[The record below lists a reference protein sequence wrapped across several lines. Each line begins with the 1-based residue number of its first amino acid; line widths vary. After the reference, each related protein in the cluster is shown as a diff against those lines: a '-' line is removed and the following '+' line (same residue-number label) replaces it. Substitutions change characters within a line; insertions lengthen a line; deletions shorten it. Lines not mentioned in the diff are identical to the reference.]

1 MVTSSLIAMN
11 SLALQRLNMLHPY
24 IRTLVIA
31 LVCCSTWA
39 QADEFGVEFSGFASL
54 VASYSDDTEIG
65 FSSNYL
71 NESDTG
77 WSLTRDSILGGQAN
91 ISLTKNW
98 DSVVQLVYQDR
109 AYKGFDNFL
118 ELAFL
123 RYRPSRDWAIR
134 AGRLNSDL
142 YLLSEY
148 PHVGFAYLWTRPPHE
163 YYSFASSAGHFDGVD
178 VEYSQVVGEGFLH
191 LKLATGSTTAKFKS
205 GGSDF
210 FIDFDD
216 LITFSATYALNAWT
230 MRLSVSK
237 ANLGSYRLES
247 LDEFIN
253 FLNSVPNAIWPQA
266 ASLAQSFDTKN
277 HQIEYAAFG
286 VIYDEDNWLI
296 QSEVSISES
305 GWTVAPSN
313 ISAYISAGY
322 RLNNVTLYTGIS
334 VAQNRHNATTVADPQ
349 FPPGTPPQNSVP
361 IQQLALASQYVIDRT
376 LVHQYSI
383 NVGAKWHISDNM
395 VLKAQID
402 HFDIQPN
409 GGGLW
414 AIDDP
419 ADVQKGH
426 RINLFS
432 ISTSVVF

>member
-1 MVTSSLIAMN
+1 
-11 SLALQRLNMLHPY
+11 MLYPY
-24 IRTLVIA
+24 IRTLVIVLA
-31 LVCCSTWA
+31 CCSTWA
-39 QADEFGVEFSGFASL
+39 QGDEFKVEFSGFASL
-54 VASYSDDTEIG
+54 VASYSDDSEIG

-98 DSVVQLVYQDR
+98 DSVIQVVYQDR
-109 AYKGFDNFL
+109 AYKSFDNFL

-163 YYSFASSAGHFDGVD
+163 YYSFASSAGNFDGVD
-178 VEYSQVVGEGFLH
+178 VEYSQVVGEGFLR
-191 LKLATGSTTAKFKS
+191 LKLAAGNTTAKFKAS
-205 GGSDF
+205 GSDF
-210 FIDFDD
+210 FIDFDN
-216 LITFSATYALNAWT
+216 LITFSATYVLNAWT
-230 MRLSVSK
+230 MRLSVSTAK
-237 ANLGSYRLES
+237 LGSYRLES
-247 LDEFIN
+247 LDEFIDI
-253 FLNSVPNAIWPQA
+253 LNSVPIGVWPQA
-266 ASLAQSFDTKN
+266 PSLAKSFDTRG
-277 HQIEYAAFG
+277 HHVEYAAFG
-286 VIYDEDNWLI
+286 VTYDEDNWLI
-296 QSEVSISES
+296 QSEVGISES
-305 GWTVAPSN
+305 AWTVAPSN

-322 RLNNVTLYTGIS
+322 RLDDVTVYTGIS
-334 VAQNRHNATTVADPQ
+334 VAENRHNATMVASPQ
-349 FPPGTPPQNSVP
+349 FPPGTPPQISVP
-361 IQQLALASQYVIDRT
+361 IQQVALASQYVIDRT

-383 NVGAKWHISDNM
+383 NVGAKWHVSDNV
-395 VLKAQID
+395 VLKAQLD

-414 AIDDP
+414 DINNP
-419 ADVQKGH
+419 ADVKKGH
-426 RINLFS
+426 RINVFS